1 MKEAKNNYFLIK
13 NQLGS
18 RRIDMMRADQEQS
31 LRAELLLIGN
41 SYIALKFKFMEHYM
55 LFSQNKFD
63 FVDYENSKLL
73 ERLTHVK
80 DGR

>member
-1 MKEAKNNYFLIK
+1 
-13 NQLGS
+13 
-18 RRIDMMRADQEQS
+18 
-31 LRAELLLIGN
+31 
-41 SYIALKFKFMEHYM
+41 MEHYM